1 MATDGKTMRLQ
12 KIIRDDR
19 GASMVEFSIIVS
31 LFFVVL
37 FGLIEFSLAL
47 YQWNSAT
54 KAVQL
59 GARLAAVSSPVW
71 NQLSDMSLV
80 GGTETLGDPVPAY
93 TVECVG
99 STSACTCIA
108 GARCSGTNT
117 YNNAAM
123 NVLVYGRDANVA
135 CGNVGAGGFLGMC
148 DVYNPITPANVKVTY
163 ENSGLGFLG
172 HPAGTVPTITVEVT
186 GMSYQFIFLGGL
198 MGFGITSMPDFK
210 VTMTGEDL
218 NLAAP

>member
-1 MATDGKTMRLQ
+1 MRLQ

-71 NQLSDMSLV
+71 NQLADMALV
-80 GGTETLGDPVPAY
+80 G
-93 TVECVG
+93 
-99 STSACTCIA
+99 SQ
-108 GARCSGTNT
+108 AR
-117 YNNAAM
+117 
-123 NVLVYGRDANVA
+123 VLV
-135 CGNVGAGGFLGMC
+135 GN
-148 DVYNPITPANVKVTY
+148 DVLLIQQTT
-163 ENSGLGFLG
+163 GLILD
-172 HPAGTVPTITVEVT
+172 IL
-186 GMSYQFIFLGGL
+186 SR
-198 MGFGITSMPDFK
+198 
-210 VTMTGEDL
+210 
-218 NLAAP
+218 

>member
-1 MATDGKTMRLQ
+1 MASDGRTMRLY

-71 NQLSDMSLV
+71 GELTNMSLV
-80 GGTETLGDPVPAY
+80 GAGENIGDPVTAY
-93 TVECVG
+93 STVCVG
-99 STSACTCIA
+99 STSTCTCT
-108 GARCSGTNT
+108 GARCPNSDT
-117 YNNAAM
+117 YDSAAM
-123 NVLVYGRDANVA
+123 NVLVYGRDADLA

-148 DVYNPITPANVKVTY
+148 DVYNPITPANVIVTY
-163 ENSGLGFLG
+163 DNSGLGFVG
-172 HPAGTVPTITVEVT
+172 HPAGAVPTISVVVT
-186 GMSYQFIFLGGL
+186 GMSYQFIFLSGL
-198 MGFGITSMPDFK
+198 LGFGITSMPDFK